1 MKLPGIYSEIADERQ
16 RQDAM
21 WGPQNHPDG
30 TGEALGTLES
40 RQRVVR
46 MAKHT
51 CDVVGKQGKL
61 TWYHIMNEEWCEA
74 LVEDDPLKLRKELVQ
89 CAAVIVAWLEAID
102 RRLVNGDV

>member
-30 TGEALGTLES
+30 TGG
-40 RQRVVR
+40 RQAEHLAS
-46 MAKHT
+46 MAQHHCEQAFKHG
-51 CDVVGKQGKL
+51 DGSWRAIL
-61 TWYHIMNEEWCEA
+61 NEETCEA
-74 LVEDDPLKLRKELVQ
+74 FAESDPLKLRRELVQ

-102 RRLVNGDV
+102 RRLVNGTPDE